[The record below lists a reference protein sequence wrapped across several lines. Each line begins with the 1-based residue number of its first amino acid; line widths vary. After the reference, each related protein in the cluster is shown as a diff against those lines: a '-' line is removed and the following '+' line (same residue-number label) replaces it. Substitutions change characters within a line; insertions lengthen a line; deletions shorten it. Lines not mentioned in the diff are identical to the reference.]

1 MYLPINIFR
10 VIIKPDV
17 ISKQEVIAMPLN
29 QHNKYS
35 KKCFFSLVYLTLLA
49 LLWPMLLTT
58 PTASAQAG
66 KEKILFIPHDD
77 RPTSGPISAE
87 AVEMLGYEVIMP
99 PQRMLG
105 GLYNAGNPDQL
116 AEWTQ
121 NHIQDTAAAV
131 ISADA
136 LIYGGLVASRQHQ
149 LTQEELNH
157 KVEQLVQLNQLKS
170 NYPVY
175 VFTSL
180 MRTPANGAAAGTEE
194 PPYYQLYGDKIFRRS
209 GLLDKADSHG
219 LTQAENDEL
228 WQLSQEI
235 PEHVWQDWSQRRAK
249 NLQVTKALM
258 TAVKAG
264 KLDYLVIGKD
274 DNAPL
279 SATHMESRQLT
290 EYGQTLGLKPNRFQL
305 LSGIDEFAM
314 LLLTRSVNKLAG
326 LEPKVY
332 VTYNEGIGSNTIP
345 HYSDE
350 AIGHTVQAAAAI
362 TDSKLVNKADQADLI
377 LLVHTNP
384 DGSTKEIG
392 SDKPAY
398 TETTERFG
406 AATLRLLDQGY
417 KVALAD
423 IAFANG
429 ADSALMD
436 WYHQHNALLRLT
448 SYAGW
453 NTPTNSTGFALGQ
466 GLLARMLPAADCH
479 RLLMERYLD
488 DWVFQSEIRQEMY
501 GVIKGYHNPAI
512 FEHFGALEPELTAIT
527 QERMQ
532 GYIQQHLPF
541 YPEIASFRFFYPWH
555 ILFIG
560 GIQLP

>member
-1 MYLPINIFR
+1 ML
-10 VIIKPDV
+10 V
-17 ISKQEVIAMPLN
+17 N
-29 QHNKYS
+29 QQKSRN
-35 KKCFFSLVYLTLLA
+35 KCFFSFLFITMLA
-49 LLWPMLLTT
+49 LILPMTINS
-58 PTASAQAG
+58 SAIAAEANKG
-66 KEKILFIPHDD
+66 KILFIPHDD

-121 NHIQDTAAAV
+121 AHIQDTAAAV
-131 ISADA
+131 ISADS
-136 LIYGGLVASRQHQ
+136 LIYGGLVSSRQHQ
-149 LTQEELNH
+149 LTQEELSH
-157 KVEQLVQLNQLKS
+157 KVQQLVQLNQLKA

-209 GLLDKADSHG
+209 GLLDKADSQS
-219 LTQAENDEL
+219 LTPEENDEL

-249 NLQVTKALM
+249 NLQVTKDLMAAL
-258 TAVKAG
+258 KAS
-264 KLDYLVIGKD
+264 KLDYLIIGKD

-279 SATHMESRQLT
+279 SATHMESRHLAA
-290 EYGQTLGLKPNRFQL
+290 YGQALGLKSNKFQL
-305 LSGIDEFAM
+305 LSGIDEFSM
-314 LLLTRSVNKLAG
+314 LLLARTVNKLSG

-332 VTYNEGIGSNTIP
+332 VTYNEGVGSNTIP

-350 AIGHTVQAAAAI
+350 SIGHSVQAAAAI
-362 TDSKLVNKADQADLI
+362 TNSKLVRRADQADLI

-392 SDKPAY
+392 TDKPTY
-398 TETTERFG
+398 TEATERFG
-406 AATLRLLDQGY
+406 AATLRLLNQGY

-436 WYHQHNALLRLT
+436 WYHQHDALLRFT
-448 SYAGW
+448 AYAGW

-466 GLLARMLPAADCH
+466 GLLARMLPPADCH

-501 GVIKGYHNPAI
+501 GIIKSYHNPAI
-512 FEHFGALEPELTAIT
+512 FEHFGILEPELSAIT
-527 QERMQ
+527 RQRMQ
-532 GYIQQHLPF
+532 AYIQQHLPF
-541 YPEIASFRFFYPWH
+541 YPGLASFQFFYPWH

-560 GIQLP
+560 GIKLP